1 MGARRAARRERQV
14 CREVLLL
21 GVAIGFGACTQRQSF
36 GFEKRWMCALESISI
51 QPLSSGQAALLMSA
65 HQARQYSAASQ
76 AVEPT
81 RLALERKMCAM
92 MDGHGSGEH
101 FSRIS
106 AISIMTS

>member
-1 MGARRAARRERQV
+1 MAELMIRE
-14 CREVLLL
+14 EVDERT
-21 GVAIGFGACTQRQSF
+21 GIDQHS
-36 GFEKRWMCALESISI
+36 
-51 QPLSSGQAALLMSA
+51 PLSSGQAALLMSA

-92 MDGHGSGEH
+92 LDGHGSGEH